1 MGRMAMAWLIA
12 TVGWMG
18 LALSAANAGEARFER
33 DMNLDL
39 DELAASG
46 KVTVSVVESGGVFR
60 SDASAVLRVESQ
72 RLFAVAAD
80 YDRYVEMG
88 LPHLKT
94 ARVVQGAFAESS
106 LVAWFE
112 MSGLGQVSKHYLN
125 VSFERALSQ
134 SALGMAWALVTKAPE
149 WPFADEPAFSLFDG
163 SFYILPLGDAYPG
176 QVYVRY
182 FAAGDPITSLPPAL
196 IKGIVKK
203 QFSSA
208 AVRAIEIF
216 GAQAAKAAK

>member
-1 MGRMAMAWLIA
+1 MVWLITA
-12 TVGWMG
+12 LSWAG
-18 LALSAANAGEARFER
+18 LALNAAHAGETRFAR
-33 DMNLDL
+33 DMTLDL

-60 SDASAVLRVESQ
+60 SDASAVLSVDPH

-88 LPHLKT
+88 LPHLKS
-94 ARVVQGAFAESS
+94 ARVVQGSAADGG

-112 MSGLGQVSKHYLN
+112 MSGLGQVSKHYLD
-125 VSFERALSQ
+125 VRLERALPD
-134 SALGMAWALVTKAPE
+134 SALGMAWVLAAKAAA
-149 WPFADEPAFSLFDG
+149 WPFVDEPAFSLFDG

-196 IKGIVKK
+196 ITGIVKK

-216 GAQAAKAAK
+216 GAQAAEAAK